1 MLLTIRCKYQVVVCS
16 LRLIQGSLRERVASG
31 LSFEGRRIQIA
42 PLTEPL
48 GTVTGKI
55 RTVHGFTLCSARDR
69 KLMTGGIF
77 VSAPNLGSTCPVRS
91 LTVQPGRHSASAIRA
106 SLAH

>member
-1 MLLTIRCKYQVVVCS
+1 MLFTIRCDGQIAVCAH
-16 LRLIQGSLRERVASG
+16 RPTHGSLRERDASG

-42 PLTEPL
+42 PLAEPL
-48 GTVTGKI
+48 GTVTGMI
-55 RTVHGFTLCSARDR
+55 RTVHGFTLCSARDG
-69 KLMTGGIF
+69 KLMTGDMF